1 MKIDVDKLTKK
12 RTRRNPALDGVPG
25 LARGLEVLEYLAQ
38 YPQGKTQKEIAEAVG
53 LPAASASRITLLLE
67 AAGYLWRDPDTK
79 AFRHSMKML
88 MVGQRALFDADV
100 IGLALP
106 YMRAIRDEFNDTVVL
121 GVLHETEVVAIENAP
136 GKNLFRYSLDPGHRS
151 ELHTSAPGKAL
162 LAYLPEEECK
172 ALVARIKF
180 TRYTKSTITT
190 AKAYMQELADV
201 RKNGYSIDRGEAYDG
216 VYCVGAAIRDRN
228 GYPVASIWITGPAQ
242 NCPPKNIPA
251 VGARVVAAAQAVSH
265 RLGYG

>member
-1 MKIDVDKLTKK
+1 MKIDVDKLAKK

-25 LARGLEVLEYLAQ
+25 LARGLEVLEYLAR

-106 YMRAIRDEFNDTVVL
+106 YMRAIRD
-121 GVLHETEVVAIENAP
+121 
-136 GKNLFRYSLDPGHRS
+136 
-151 ELHTSAPGKAL
+151 
-162 LAYLPEEECK
+162 
-172 ALVARIKF
+172 
-180 TRYTKSTITT
+180 
-190 AKAYMQELADV
+190 
-201 RKNGYSIDRGEAYDG
+201 
-216 VYCVGAAIRDRN
+216 RN

-251 VGARVVAAAQAVSH
+251 VGAKVVAAAQAVSH
-265 RLGYG
+265 RLGFG

>member
-100 IGLALP
+100 IGFALP

-136 GKNLFRYSLDPGHRS
+136 GRNLFRYSLDPGHRS
-151 ELHTSAPGKAL
+151 ELHTSAPGKA
-162 LAYLPEEECK
+162 
-172 ALVARIKF
+172 
-180 TRYTKSTITT
+180 S
-190 AKAYMQELADV
+190 
-201 RKNGYSIDRGEAYDG
+201 
-216 VYCVGAAIRDRN
+216 
-228 GYPVASIWITGPAQ
+228 
-242 NCPPKNIPA
+242 
-251 VGARVVAAAQAVSH
+251 QA
-265 RLGYG
+265 